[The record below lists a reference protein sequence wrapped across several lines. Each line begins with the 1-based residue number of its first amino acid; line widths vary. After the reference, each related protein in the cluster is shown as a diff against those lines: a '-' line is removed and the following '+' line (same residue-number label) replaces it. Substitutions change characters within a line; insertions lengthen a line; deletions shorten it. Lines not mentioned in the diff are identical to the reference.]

1 MNISFI
7 ANTGIQ
13 FYTTEFE
20 SKIDDSFVDVSG
32 KMLLPISIRDENGY
46 DRPISFFES
55 FRPVRGLWMLEP
67 VVMFNNQCVRL
78 SDLRKHQAPFPYVY
92 KDVNGEERI
101 VSEDKIDFSQ
111 FEVISESFCYSEY
124 NLAGSIIS
132 HLSKGQCA
140 LDCIENHWLPMPV
153 FEKDNAGGFVFGP
166 VNWARLKL
174 VPISNIKNCRHYKA
188 VWAFDTASA
197 FGYTSGSRPS
207 FYQGE
212 SEKHFSL
219 CHDFDR
225 LLDFFSKDMSCEWVD
240 NYVAELIHGGKTYA
254 EMQSPEEGEAST
266 RFRYLIYYMTVICYL
281 SKIGAAP
288 DITLYSDSSDEKL
301 VDLVLDIGNSR
312 TCGVLFENGDFT
324 KVEML
329 SLRDL
334 SEPWK
339 VYPKP
344 FDMRLAFHHA
354 QFGHID
360 SETNQF
366 EWKSFLRIGD
376 EATKLI
382 YKSRPTDGVSEK
394 TTNYSSPKRYLWDN
408 KQFHGQWDF
417 LKTDDDED
425 AGLNKY
431 IYIKGLSEQFDSD
444 GSLRTSD
451 NGGIFSSFSR
461 RSLMTFV
468 MIEIIQQAKCQIN
481 SYEFRAKHADIDI
494 PRKLNKII
502 ITCPTAIPKAEQVT
516 LRKCAEDA
524 YIALLRSDNP
534 KLYYQPYKA
543 DDWFG
548 MISIIPSVRDL
559 TTSKHPSPVNNDN
572 KDWGYDEAS
581 CCQFVYLF
589 AEITKRYMNNC
600 NLFFDLYGHVRQEFL
615 EDGYNQKSLTVGSID
630 MGAGTTDLMICS
642 YKYEKGNSTRLT
654 PVPLF
659 WDSFYYAGDDFLEEV
674 VRQTIIEGAQTETGT
689 QFVGP
694 IFNAVCSAYMSLPDD
709 DFLDALDVRNAIM
722 FPSDMSDSDKQ
733 RLKYSIASRATSERI
748 HNFFGKDKALM
759 DFKSRLMR
767 QDFNTQIAVPMA
779 IKFLDLLQ
787 NGRQRMILGYSD
799 FFPDLE
805 PASFILEHF
814 NKHFSL
820 SRKGKSYVNINFK
833 EIRWIYDPS
842 QLSEIIVPKL
852 EPLIRQLSKVLKKYH
867 CDIVLLAGKPMSLK
881 FITDLFLN
889 MKMYPVTPDRLIRL
903 NEYRVGEWYPF
914 ADGLGY
920 FKDQKSLVAVGA
932 MIGYLSANGG
942 LDGFHMDVS
951 RLKKDMVSTSKY
963 IGPYNCN
970 NQSVTSILLSPEA
983 NSASFEVHGF
993 PFYFGC
999 KRLPAETYQARPLY
1013 CLNLLDG
1020 TDLNSIS
1027 FPLKVT
1033 ITRNYSQDRE
1043 ALKVMS
1049 IVDSLG
1055 RPATG
1060 KVSFNVQSLAN
1071 EGTYW
1076 LDKGEFV
1083 LSINS

>member
-1 MNISFI
+1 MNVSFI

-20 SKIDDSFVDVSG
+20 SKVEDSFVDESG
-32 KMLLPISIRDENGY
+32 NMLLPISIRDENGFL
-46 DRPISFFES
+46 RPVSFFES
-55 FRPVRGLWMLEP
+55 FRPSQGVWLLEP
-67 VVMFNNQCVRL
+67 VVVFDNKCVRL
-78 SDLRKHQAPFPYVY
+78 SDLRKHKSPFPYIY
-92 KDVNGEERI
+92 KDADGEERI
-101 VSEDKIDFSQ
+101 VSEDRIDFSQ
-111 FEVISESFCYSEY
+111 LEVISDTFCYSEY
-124 NLAGSIIS
+124 NLAGSIMS
-132 HLSKGQCA
+132 HLAKGQCA
-140 LDCIENHWLPMPV
+140 LDCIENQWLPMPV
-153 FEKDNAGGFVFGP
+153 FERDSAGGFVFGP
-166 VNWARLKL
+166 VNWARVKL
-174 VPISNIKNCRHYKA
+174 VPVPNKKNCRHYKV
-188 VWAFDTASA
+188 VWAFDTAST
-197 FGYTSGSRPS
+197 FGFTSSLRPS
-207 FYQGE
+207 FFQGE
-212 SEKHFSL
+212 IEKHFSL
-219 CHDFDR
+219 CNDFER
-225 LLDFFSKDMSCEWVD
+225 LLDFFSKNMSCEWVD
-240 NYVAELIHGGKTYA
+240 DYVADLIHGGKSYA
-254 EMQSPEEGEAST
+254 EMQSPLEDTAST
-266 RFRYLIYYMTVICYL
+266 RFRYRIYYMTLICYL

-288 DITLYSDSSDEKL
+288 DITLYTDKTDEKL

-312 TCGVLFENGDFT
+312 TCGVLFENEDFT

-339 VYPKP
+339 VYAKP
-344 FDMRLAFHHA
+344 FDMRLAFHRA
-354 QFGHID
+354 QFGQID
-360 SETNQF
+360 SETSQF

-408 KQFHGQWDF
+408 TLFHGQWDF
-417 LKTDDDED
+417 IKTADDED
-425 AGLNKY
+425 TDKY
-431 IYIKGLSEQFDSD
+431 IYIKGLSEQFDSG
-444 GSLRTSD
+444 GSLRTSE
-451 NGGIFSSFSR
+451 NGGIYSSFSR

-481 SYEFRAKHADIDI
+481 SFEFRDKHADIDI

-516 LRKCAEDA
+516 LRRCAEEA
-524 YIALLRSDNP
+524 YIAVLRADDS
-534 KLYYQPYKA
+534 KLSFQPYNPE
-543 DDWFG
+543 DWAG
-548 MISIIPSVRDL
+548 KINIVPSVREL
-559 TTSKHPSPVNNDN
+559 TSSKHLAPMSKDN
-572 KDWGYDEAS
+572 KEWGYDEAS

-589 AEITKRYMNNC
+589 AEITKRYLNNC
-600 NLFFDLYGHVRQEFL
+600 DLFFDLYGHVRQEFL
-615 EDGYNQKSLTVGSID
+615 EGGYNQKSLTVGSID

-642 YKYEKGNSTRLT
+642 YKYESGNSTRLT

-674 VRQTIIEGAQTETGT
+674 VRQTIIEGTHSEANAQ
-689 QFVGP
+689 FIGP

-709 DFLDALDVRNAIM
+709 VFLEALDVRNSIV
-722 FPSDMSDSDKQ
+722 FSSDMSESDKQ
-733 RLKYSIASRATSERI
+733 KIKYDIASRATSEKI

-767 QDFNTQIAVPMA
+767 QDFNTQISVPMA

-787 NGRQRMILGYSD
+787 KGRQRMVLSYSD
-799 FFPDLE
+799 FFQDYE

-820 SRKGKSYVNINFK
+820 SRKDKTYVSIDFK
-833 EIRWIYDPS
+833 EIRWVFNPS

-852 EPLIRQLSKVLKKYH
+852 EPLIRQLSKVLKKYQ

-932 MIGYLSANGG
+932 MIGYLSANVG

-951 RLKKDMVSTSKY
+951 CLKKDMVSTSKY
-963 IGPYNCN
+963 IGPYNY
-970 NQSVTSILLSPEA
+970 TSQTVKPILLSPDM
-983 NSASFEVHGF
+983 NTASFEVYGF

-999 KRLPAETYQARPLY
+999 KRLPAESYQARPLY
-1013 CLNLLDG
+1013 CLDLQEDA
-1020 TDLNSIS
+1020 DLNSIS
-1027 FPLKVT
+1027 FPLRVT
-1033 ITRNYSQDRE
+1033 ISRNYSQDRE
-1043 ALKVMS
+1043 ALKLMS
-1049 IVDSLG
+1049 IVDSVG
-1055 RPATG
+1055 RPAIG